1 MIWEVCKP
9 FPSVLGLQEWAK
21 FAFFVIFC
29 ASGLVSGSQSD
40 LQLAPF
46 GSPCS
51 WAPAPVA
58 EHPMCFRAFW
68 WHSSLCW
75 SVCFGVVFFL
85 FGFVFFVLSCFW
97 PFGHVL
103 VLVFHFFF
111 QLLMLSFFVWS
122 FQFSDVFLF
131 LFALCFVCVVGFFAI
146 SGVVVCFSAVGF
158 LLG

>member
-29 ASGLVSGSQSD
+29 ASGLVSGSQSG

-46 GSPCS
+46 GRPCS

-75 SVCFGVVFFL
+75 SVCFGVVFFSVWFCFFCFEL
-85 FGFVFFVLSCFW
+85 FLTLWSCVGFSVSFLFSAVNVIFFFVLFYFLMWFCSCLLCVLFVLLVFLLSVVW
-97 PFGHVL
+97 LFVL
-103 VLVFHFFF
+103 VLWV
-111 QLLMLSFFVWS
+111 SF
-122 FQFSDVFLF
+122 
-131 LFALCFVCVVGFFAI
+131 
-146 SGVVVCFSAVGF
+146 
-158 LLG
+158 